1 MVLRRRQFNDKK
13 KTGKQAV
20 GCLQL
25 FLLKTVEGNKWYKS
39 RMEALRVCDELNLNE
54 CTVYTVKNNK
64 PIYVA
69 LDLLT
74 GNYTVEVIPMEGKRN
89 YQHHKNYEVSREQRE
104 QLLRVGINVDLLS
117 EQEIKDMVKK
127 YEN

>member
-1 MVLRRRQFNDKK
+1 MVLRRRQFNDTK

-25 FLLKTVEGNKWYKS
+25 FLLKTAEGNKWYKS
-39 RMEALRVCDELNLNE
+39 RMEALRICDELNLSE
-54 CTVYTVKNNK
+54 CTCYTVKNNK

-69 LDLLT
+69 LDMLT
-74 GNYTVEVIPMEGKRN
+74 GNYTVEVIPMQRSRN
-89 YQHHKNYEVSREQRE
+89 YNHEKNYEVSREQRE
-104 QLLRVGINVDLLS
+104 QLLKVGINVDKLS
-117 EQEIKDMVKK
+117 KAEILEIVSQ

>member
-74 GNYTVEVIPMEGKRN
+74 GNYTVEVIPMERKRN

>member
-25 FLLKTVEGNKWYKS
+25 FLLKTAEGNKWYKS
-39 RMEALRVCDELNLNE
+39 RLEALRVCDELNLNE

-69 LDLLT
+69 LDMLT
-74 GNYTVEVIPMEGKRN
+74 GNYQVEVIPMTRSRH
-89 YQHHKNYEVSREQRE
+89 YQHYKHYEVSREQRE
-104 QLLRVGINVDLLS
+104 QLLKVGIDVDKLN
-117 EQEIKDMVKK
+117 EQEIRELVSK